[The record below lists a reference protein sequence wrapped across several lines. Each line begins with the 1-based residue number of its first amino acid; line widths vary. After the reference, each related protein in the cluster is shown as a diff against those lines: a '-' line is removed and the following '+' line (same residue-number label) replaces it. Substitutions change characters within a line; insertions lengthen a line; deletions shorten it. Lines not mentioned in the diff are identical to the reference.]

1 MANQFGGNPGE
12 CISWSNGLTGVLLAR
27 IAVAAAELYQTDW
40 EYEFARWIATI
51 DQNRGP
57 LGCVGFDLAD
67 LPWGTAAEFPDRR
80 RFVVEAVV
88 HAASRE
94 VAYRLPY
101 YPNPDREDMHRECL
115 RQFALMVHHYNP
127 TRADGPPAT
136 GWPYLFPPTAVLCE
150 RHRLFRHEQGCMVC
164 PDDPPR

>member
-12 CISWSNGLTGVLLAR
+12 YISWSNGLTGVLLAR

-51 DQNRGP
+51 DQNCGP

-67 LPWGTAAEFPDRR
+67 IPWGTLAQFPDRK
-80 RFVVEAVV
+80 RFVVEVVV

-101 YPNPDREDMHRECL
+101 YPNPDREDIHRECL
-115 RQFALMVHHYNP
+115 RQFALMVHHFDP
-127 TRADGPPAT
+127 SRIDCLPASA
-136 GWPYLFPPTAVLCE
+136 WPYLFSPTAMLCE
-150 RHRLFRHEQGCMVC
+150 RHRLFRHELGCMVC
-164 PDDPPR
+164 PDESSQ